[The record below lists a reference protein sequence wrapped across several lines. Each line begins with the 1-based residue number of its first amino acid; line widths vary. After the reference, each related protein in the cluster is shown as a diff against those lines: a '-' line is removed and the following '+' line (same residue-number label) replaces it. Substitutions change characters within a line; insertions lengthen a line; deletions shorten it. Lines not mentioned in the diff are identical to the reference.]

1 MQLLSCDPKEV
12 RRNAVSAR
20 ALRPP
25 WHTCSRKTLRGK
37 RFLGFLGVKGESA
50 AGRAGQTLEL
60 EEKLGVGTIRDRAQT
75 LPPHFPGLSDT
86 QGWQAEGAGS
96 SNLPALGKA
105 GQDRKKDFGRWKRNQ
120 NTAAHTCNCST

>member
-12 RRNAVSAR
+12 RRNAASAR

-50 AGRAGQTLEL
+50 VGRAGQTLEL

-86 QGWQAEGAGS
+86 QGWCRLQQPASSGKGRTGQKEG
-96 SNLPALGKA
+96 L
-105 GQDRKKDFGRWKRNQ
+105 RKMEKESKHGC
-120 NTAAHTCNCST
+120 THV